1 MAYTAGTIG
10 QQTSPST
17 FDARDWSD
25 FTAGVQYNN
34 GTLTN
39 NASGASISDYNPVVN
54 PDLVAPNGG
63 GGGGGKATNYQNMF
77 NTYYDNIYNQLQ
89 GSGKY
94 DAIGYTPID
103 YQMRTQQELA
113 AEIADYLRPQYDQAI
128 ANQRKSERSNRAAVD
143 IDAASRGMGSSTW
156 VTDSKNRI
164 SNESQYN
171 IGNLESNYG
180 ATLAQNVASQ
190 YAQQVQNKLGVD
202 QFNTSNQLQV
212 DEFNAKLKQALDELA
227 YARAGDQVD
236 LWKASQKRS
245 GGGGGINAQN
255 VLAIVEQLQ
264 ASKDPQKQLNALV
277 NSGLVSKA
285 DANASATY
293 LNNLK

>member
-10 QQTSPST
+10 QQTSSSK

-63 GGGGGKATNYQNMF
+63 GGGGKATNYQNMF
-77 NTYYDNIYNQLQ
+77 NKYYDNIYNQLQ
-89 GSGKY
+89 ESGKY
-94 DAIGYTPID
+94 DAVGYTPID

-164 SNESQYN
+164 SNESQAN

-255 VLAIVEQLQ
+255 VTAIVKELQ
-264 ASKDPQKQLNALV
+264 DSSNPQGLINALSS
-277 NSGLVSKA
+277 SGVANKA
-285 DANASATY
+285 DISAAVKYINAF
-293 LNNLK
+293 K